1 MNKKRYLKQI
11 KSFEYLILTHREKI
25 VKEKA
30 KAVPD
35 SGLIKYWEREI
46 KVYTD
51 EIEKANKRLK
61 RGR

>member
-1 MNKKRYLKQI
+1 VGKKRFLKQI
-11 KSFEYLILTHREKI
+11 KSFENLIREHKEKI
-25 VKEKA
+25 EKEKA

-35 SGLIKYWEREI
+35 SGLIKYWGREV

-51 EIEKANKRLK
+51 EIVKASRRLK